1 MAITT
6 AQAKELRETL
16 ADVFTPA
23 GDAGVIERVRTFTT
37 ADGIVTKAKVSG
49 RLVHGEWFPL
59 SDLDTA
65 DTLRA
70 LDLPRTANL
79 AGLKG
84 QALRD
89 AEGVLSFGA
98 GTRWSAV
105 TGFRPNRERELI
117 EAGVLIPAEG
127 GEYVVGV
134 APGK

>member
-6 AQAKELRETL
+6 AQAREAMESC

-23 GDAGVIERVRTFTT
+23 GDAGVIERVRTSAT
-37 ADGIVTKAKVSG
+37 ADGFVTKAKVSG

-65 DTLRA
+65 ETLRA

-79 AGLKG
+79 AGLTG

-89 AEGVLSFGA
+89 AEWVLGFGA
-98 GTRWSAV
+98 GSRWSAT

-127 GEYVVGV
+127 DEYTVGV